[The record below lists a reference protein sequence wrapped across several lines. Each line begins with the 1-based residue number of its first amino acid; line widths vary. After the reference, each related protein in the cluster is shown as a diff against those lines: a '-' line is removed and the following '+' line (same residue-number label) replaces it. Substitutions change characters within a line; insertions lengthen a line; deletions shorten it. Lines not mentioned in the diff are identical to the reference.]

1 LRYTTSEENYLKA
14 IWKLES
20 EGLHASTNA
29 ISERLNT
36 RPASVTDMLKKLTEK
51 KLLHYQSHRGVKLTS
66 EGKKISLAIVRRHRL
81 WESFLVEKL
90 HFPWHEVHDIAEELE
105 HISNPSL
112 IERLDRFLGQ
122 PKTDPH
128 GDPIPD
134 KEGIMKEQKQIP
146 LSALPENQ
154 PARIAAVSDRNS
166 DLLELLTHKKIQI
179 GTELKVL
186 KRFSFDG
193 SAEIQLK
200 GRNQKITVSTQL
212 ADSIFILT
220 DYNAGN

>member
-1 LRYTTSEENYLKA
+1 MPYTTAEENYLKA

-51 KLLHYQSHRGVKLTS
+51 KLLHYQSHRGAKLTS
-66 EGKKISLAIVRRHRL
+66 EGKKISLDIVRRHRL

-90 HFPWHEVHDIAEELE
+90 QFAWHEVHAIAEELE
-105 HISNPSL
+105 HVSNPAL
-112 IERLDRFLGQ
+112 IDRLDSYLGK

-134 KEGIMKEQKQIP
+134 KEGMMKEQKQIP
-146 LSALPENQ
+146 LSLLPENQ
-154 PARIAAVSDRNS
+154 PAHITAVSDRKS
-166 DLLELLTHKKIQI
+166 DLLELLSHKKIQI
-179 GTELKVL
+179 GTELKVT

-193 SAEIQLK
+193 SSEIQLK
-200 GRNQKITVSTQL
+200 GRSQKITISIQL
-212 ADSIFILT
+212 ADSIFVKT
-220 DYNAGN
+220 DTHAGY

>member
-1 LRYTTSEENYLKA
+1 MPYTTAEENYLKA

-66 EGKKISLAIVRRHRL
+66 EGKKISLGIVRRHRL
-81 WESFLVEKL
+81 WESFLVDKL
-90 HFPWHEVHDIAEELE
+90 QFPWHEVHAIAEELE
-105 HISNPSL
+105 HISNPAL
-112 IERLDRFLGQ
+112 IERLDRYLGE
-122 PKTDPH
+122 PTTDPH

-134 KEGIMKEQKQIP
+134 KEGIIKEQKQIP

-154 PARIAAVSDRNS
+154 PARIVAVSDRNS
-166 DLLELLTHKKIQI
+166 DLLELLTHKKIKI
-179 GTELKVL
+179 GSEIQVI

-193 SAEIQLK
+193 SAEIKLK
-200 GRNQKITVSTQL
+200 GSKIKITVSVQL
-212 ADSIFILT
+212 SDSIFVT
-220 DYNAGN
+220 N

>member
-1 LRYTTSEENYLKA
+1 LPYTTAEENYLKA

-29 ISERLNT
+29 ISERLKT
-36 RPASVTDMLKKLTEK
+36 KPASVTDMLKKLTEK
-51 KLLHYQSHRGVKLTS
+51 KLLHYQSHRGAKLTS
-66 EGKKISLAIVRRHRL
+66 EGKKISLSIVRRHRL

-90 HFPWHEVHDIAEELE
+90 KFPWHEVHDIAEELE

-112 IERLDRFLGQ
+112 IERLDSYLGQ

-134 KEGIMKEQKQIP
+134 KEGIIKEQKQTP
-146 LSALPENQ
+146 LSALPTNQ
-154 PARIAAVSDRNS
+154 PARIAAVSDRNN

-179 GTELKVL
+179 GTGLKVV

-200 GRNQKITVSTQL
+200 GRNQKITVSAQL
-212 ADSIFILT
+212 ADSIFIIPE
-220 DYNAGN
+220 